1 METNTKIWNTGF
13 YTGFNDLEFAIIS
26 NQLRSVS
33 SVYEGNNF
41 ESCLTKLLIKV
52 SVNENFSTL
61 LDFAFFGFLA

>member
-41 ESCLTKLLIKV
+41 EACLTKQLLIKH
-52 SVNENFSTL
+52 
-61 LDFAFFGFLA
+61 GF